1 MNKFVGE
8 NLKALRMAHGL
19 ETGEASGVLGVSEA
33 MYLAY
38 EESREMPSLDVLKRA
53 GEFYGVVPADLF
65 GKMDIGQIDR
75 LKVEPK
81 TAAIAA
87 SAHKSNT
94 DIQQKSSNN
103 VADKALGQGDKSING
118 VLLAADNANKVNGA
132 TADNVNAVSSLDT
145 TDGSGVNAS
154 EVKTDGVTAANLNV
168 NSANNSFS
176 TAGGVNNPKAARKAS
191 PKAFDI
197 AILALS
203 ALCALITVGYF
214 FEIGKY
220 SVNISTASDMVISG
234 YETITSYNYFNL
246 MGLSTPCLVLGILLL
261 AVILWDIV
269 DSILLLSVKDLRR
282 GTYIKIS
289 KIIRLVTGIVST
301 LAMMLF
307 LGAAAQK
314 IGAIVKAMEEV
325 EGFKYVIQELDGFGY
340 FSVFVVA
347 LLVVK
352 AVAFA
357 KVKPNKSEGDEN
369 IIKSLNS
376 GDVVGVDAT
385 IKQTSRQI
393 EEKSIIN

>member
-8 NLKALRMAHGL
+8 NLKTLRMAHGL

-33 MYLAY
+33 TYLAY

-65 GKMDIGQIDR
+65 GKMDIGQIDH
-75 LKVEPK
+75 LKVEAK

-87 SAHKSNT
+87 NAHKSNT
-94 DIQQKSSNN
+94 DIEQKSSNN
-103 VADKALGQGDKSING
+103 VADKALERGDKSANG
-118 VLLAADNANKVNGA
+118 GNLAADNANKVNGA
-132 TADNVNAVSSLDT
+132 TADNINAASSLDT
-145 TDGSGVNAS
+145 TDGSSVNARN
-154 EVKTDGVTAANLNV
+154 VKTDGVTAREVKTSGVAAANLNANANNLNV
-168 NSANNSFS
+168 NSANGFS
-176 TAGGVNNPKAARKAS
+176 MAGGVNKPKAVRKAS

-261 AVILWDIV
+261 AVILWDII

-314 IGAIVKAMEEV
+314 IETIVKAMEEV
-325 EGFKYVIQELDGFGY
+325 EGFKYVIQELDGLGY

-357 KVKPNKSEGDEN
+357 KVKPDVDETNKNAAET
-369 IIKSLNS
+369 K
-376 GDVVGVDAT
+376 
-385 IKQTSRQI
+385 
-393 EEKSIIN
+393 